1 MYIRRI
7 SFLLLLILGF
17 GTLVAQNIE
26 YGVGVDTN
34 FMLIGD
40 QQHLTFQVKTPS
52 GVQIVFPHLQDTV
65 VRGVEIISGPVRD
78 SVQEDDGRWLI
89 SEQYVITSFD
99 TGLYVIPSLPI
110 TIKANEYDNV
120 LRTDPLGFYVNTYV
134 VDLQKGHYDIVMPK
148 EAPWSFRE
156 ILPYVL
162 WSLLGLVVIGGIVW
176 LIIRLRKNKPLF
188 VQEKQVIPPYEQAIC
203 SLDGI
208 KEERL
213 WQAGREK
220 EFYTRLTDTVRLYL
234 EGNFGVSAME
244 QTSVETLRELKD
256 NKFVDSRDREQLATL
271 LETADFVKFAKFTP
285 LQDENTRYLEVAYA
299 FVKST
304 HERWLAEE
312 QVALNAVDLSEDKT
326 ADVEKSE

>member
-7 SFLLLLILGF
+7 GFLLLLLLGA
-17 GTLVAQNIE
+17 GTLAAQNVE

-40 QQHLTFQVKTPS
+40 QQHLTFQVRTPS
-52 GVQIVFPHLQDTV
+52 GVQIVFPQLKDTV
-65 VRGVEIISGPVRD
+65 VGGVEIISGPVRD
-78 SVQEDDGRWLI
+78 SVQEKDGRWLF

-99 TGLYVIPSLPI
+99 TGLYVIPPLPI

-134 VDLQKGHYDIVMPK
+134 VDPQKGNYDIVMPK
-148 EAPWSFRE
+148 EVPWSFLE

-162 WSLLGLVVIGGIVW
+162 WSLFGMAVIGGVIW
-176 LIIRLRKNKPLF
+176 LIVRLRKDKPLF
-188 VQEKQVIPPYEQAIC
+188 VQEKEIIPPYEQAIG

-208 KEERL
+208 KEEKL

-234 EGNFGVSAME
+234 DGNFGISAME
-244 QTSVETLRELKD
+244 QTSLETLRELKD
-256 NKFVDSRDREQLATL
+256 SKYVDSRDRDRLAGL
-271 LETADFVKFAKFTP
+271 LETADFVKFAKYTP
-285 LQDENTRYLEVAYA
+285 LQDENARYLEVAYE

-312 QVALNAVDLSEDKT
+312 QATAKAEEATSGAEAGEKT
-326 ADVEKSE
+326 E